1 MKAQT
6 LSQEKQS
13 YDLCEAN
20 SPKLPSGEH
29 RSLIIA
35 GLFMSLEGFPTS
47 KDLLSLFQVR
57 VFPGP

>member
-1 MKAQT
+1 MEAQT
-6 LSQEKQS
+6 FSQEKQS
-13 YDLCEAN
+13 YDLCKAN

-35 GLFMSLEGFPTS
+35 GLFMSLDSFPTS
-47 KDLLSLFQVR
+47 KILLSLFQVH